1 MTDKTQNSVPT
12 VYQVVIIGTGFGG
25 QAAAINL
32 KQRGYTDFI
41 MLERRAFAGGTWLQN
56 RYPGAAVD
64 VQSPLYSLSAMP
76 YKWTQMFVTQPELA
90 QYTQQVFNTFNL
102 TPHVHLEHEVTN
114 SHWDT
119 QRQLWCLNII
129 GSDPIYSKYI
139 INATGPLSMPVIPNF
154 PGKETFT
161 GVNFHTNNWPDD
173 LDLTDKRVAIVGS
186 GASAAQVIPA
196 IVDEVKSLAVFQR
209 SPHWIIPRPDM
220 TFAAWMQWLLGV
232 KWIYNTLRSA
242 IYWGLETR
250 VVGFK
255 YSQTILNL
263 FAGGPAKRQL
273 QRQVSDPVLRKAL
286 TPDFTIGCKRIIL
299 SNTFYPAICREHVTL
314 FDKNNGIKT
323 ITENG
328 IITADGTAL
337 DLDVIIYSTGY
348 DATDGLI
355 SYPVIGRHNTTLAS
369 VWDDYPR
376 AYLGTSVPDFP
387 NYFIVTGP
395 NTGIGH
401 TSAIFVI
408 EAQMH
413 YIMQAI
419 DTVEAQHKQSIEPTV
434 QAESKYTDMVH
445 REMEQTVWQ
454 TGGCNS
460 WYKSASGKVIAMFPG
475 FSFIYKRMCQ
485 RFKLDDHII
494 K

>member
-1 MTDKTQNSVPT
+1 MTDKTDNSVAD
-12 VYQVVIIGTGFGG
+12 VHQVVIIGTGFGG

-90 QYTQQVFNTFNL
+90 QYTQQVFTTFNL
-102 TPHVHLEHEVTN
+102 TPHVHLNHEVIN
-114 SHWDT
+114 SKWDEER
-119 QRQLWCLNII
+119 RQWCIAINNK
-129 GSDPIYSKYI
+129 PAIYAKYI

-154 PGKETFT
+154 PGKDRFS
-161 GVNFHTNNWPDD
+161 GASFHTNNWPDE
-173 LDLTDKRVAIVGS
+173 LDLSDKRVAIVGS

-209 SPHWIIPRPDM
+209 SPHWIIPRPDI
-220 TFAAWMQWLLGV
+220 TFPAWMQRLLGV

-250 VVGFK
+250 VLGFK
-255 YSQTILNL
+255 YSQTVLNL

-273 QRQVSDPVLRKAL
+273 QRQVSDPDLRKAL

-299 SNTFYPAICREHVTL
+299 SNIFYPAICREHVNL
-314 FDKNNGIKT
+314 YDKNNGIKT

-355 SYPVIGRHNTTLAS
+355 SYPVIGKHNTTLAS
-369 VWDDYPR
+369 VWDEYPR

-419 DTVEAQHKQSIEPTV
+419 DTVEAQRKQSIEPTV
-434 QAESKYTDMVH
+434 QAESQYTDMVH

-475 FSFIYKRMCQ
+475 FSFIYKRMCV